1 MPDALPCCSELL
13 VILIYRTN
21 IMKPEIDLSENIMF
35 LLQSLLI
42 HIQGNTDNF
51 EMVCKV
57 LK

>member
-1 MPDALPCCSELL
+1 MPCHVAQNCRSSSFTEP
-13 VILIYRTN
+13 ILR
-21 IMKPEIDLSENIMF
+21 KQIDLSENIMF

-42 HIQGNTDNF
+42 HIQGNIHVDNF